1 MICTGLTLPPNY
13 KPSLEQPLL
22 TFAGSPEDLEGEMK
36 YIAPFVACGDLS
48 CARLHP
54 SFEYTD
60 SPIEAMTPMRLTL
73 RQLKIRREM

>member
-48 CARLHP
+48 YACLYL
-54 SFEYTD
+54 SFDHTD
-60 SPIEAMTPMRLTL
+60 YPTEAMTLMRPTL
-73 RQLKIRREM
+73 RQLKIRRET